1 LGVRRP
7 LSAEVKDLNLN
18 NDNLKFCISILRNKF
33 KFVLMSEKELKE
45 FQKVLEK
52 QRTEVSTSKE
62 AAKKLLLELGLITN
76 SGNLSKSFKPVKASK

>member
-1 LGVRRP
+1 
-7 LSAEVKDLNLN
+7 
-18 NDNLKFCISILRNKF
+18 
-33 KFVLMSEKELKE
+33 MSEKELKE